1 MTMPSFLTPYRRGMV
16 WLVALIGVGMSL
28 LMWRYALTLEAER
41 TQAAFL
47 SRAQTQ
53 ASVAKQHLRSYREMV
68 YSLRDSFLGQNTV
81 TREEFA
87 TVATSLIERH
97 PGVQALEWVQ
107 IVSDAQRDMLEKRSS
122 AELGKPFVFK
132 HRDASNLLQTAPV
145 APEYFVIN
153 YVEPLAGNEAV
164 LGYDVRTAPSA
175 PLLHASREDGKFRVS
190 QTFRLAQSAE
200 GQFLRGIVFI
210 LPFFRPS
217 VPGNPAEGFVQGV
230 FLVDTMLAQSHDLST
245 NEALDSYYIDLQSG
259 DGKPELLYANI
270 GGSEPLENPGARVE
284 LPPLDDPRDFRTTL
298 TIGERTWLLVIRK
311 NAAWTA
317 KVSTRQPLLILGGAL
332 FFTGLLALF
341 INSLLQRTGRIEQEV
356 RERTRQLHES
366 EARLQDI
373 MDHSPAL
380 IFVKDLAGKYQLC
393 NELFMRVCRRPRSEI
408 IGRTDQEIFPAELAK
423 LYRQNDEA
431 VMAAGRP
438 MEFEETGIGPEGVRT
453 CLVQKFPLLD
463 DNGRTY
469 ALCGIATDI
478 TDRLAAAQEKLQ
490 LERQF
495 LETQKLESLG
505 VLAGGIAHDFN
516 NILTAILG
524 NATLSNMELAGGHP
538 AREHLEHI
546 EIAARRAR
554 DLCAQM
560 LAYAGK
566 ASFVIAP
573 VNLSSLVSETTAL
586 LEVSVAKRA
595 RLELNLAPDLP
606 AISGDATQL
615 RQIIMNLVINAA
627 DATNDQPDGLITVQT
642 SYRELTA
649 SFFKN
654 SVNASDHPDGRYVGL
669 EVRDN
674 GSGMPPDVLARIFEP
689 FFTTKFSGRG
699 LGLAAVLGIVQRHQG
714 AVFIESA
721 PGQGTVFRLFF
732 PAVSGTAAN
741 TALPFPVSPQN
752 APLQAT
758 ILIVDDED
766 GVRHVAGQALKH
778 LGVTPLGAASGQAA
792 LDLINRPDHKIDL
805 VMLDLTMPG
814 MSGEETLRQL
824 RTTHPGLKVVI
835 MSGYSGGDTMQRCA
849 ALGVTDYLTKPFEIA
864 DLIQILRK
872 HLG

>member
-1 MTMPSFLTPYRRGMV
+1 
-16 WLVALIGVGMSL
+16 
-28 LMWRYALTLEAER
+28 
-41 TQAAFL
+41 
-47 SRAQTQ
+47 
-53 ASVAKQHLRSYREMV
+53 
-68 YSLRDSFLGQNTV
+68 
-81 TREEFA
+81 
-87 TVATSLIERH
+87 
-97 PGVQALEWVQ
+97 
-107 IVSDAQRDMLEKRSS
+107 
-122 AELGKPFVFK
+122 
-132 HRDASNLLQTAPV
+132 
-145 APEYFVIN
+145 
-153 YVEPLAGNEAV
+153 
-164 LGYDVRTAPSA
+164 
-175 PLLHASREDGKFRVS
+175 
-190 QTFRLAQSAE
+190 
-200 GQFLRGIVFI
+200 
-210 LPFFRPS
+210 
-217 VPGNPAEGFVQGV
+217 
-230 FLVDTMLAQSHDLST
+230 
-245 NEALDSYYIDLQSG
+245 
-259 DGKPELLYANI
+259 
-270 GGSEPLENPGARVE
+270 
-284 LPPLDDPRDFRTTL
+284 
-298 TIGERTWLLVIRK
+298 
-311 NAAWTA
+311 
-317 KVSTRQPLLILGGAL
+317 
-332 FFTGLLALF
+332 
-341 INSLLQRTGRIEQEV
+341 
-356 RERTRQLHES
+356 
-366 EARLQDI
+366 
-373 MDHSPAL
+373 
-380 IFVKDLAGKYQLC
+380 
-393 NELFMRVCRRPRSEI
+393 
-408 IGRTDQEIFPAELAK
+408 
-423 LYRQNDEA
+423 
-431 VMAAGRP
+431 
-438 MEFEETGIGPEGVRT
+438 
-453 CLVQKFPLLD
+453 
-463 DNGRTY
+463 
-469 ALCGIATDI
+469 
-478 TDRLAAAQEKLQ
+478 
-490 LERQF
+490 
-495 LETQKLESLG
+495 
-505 VLAGGIAHDFN
+505 
-516 NILTAILG
+516 
-524 NATLSNMELAGGHP
+524 
-538 AREHLEHI
+538 
-546 EIAARRAR
+546 
-554 DLCAQM
+554 
-560 LAYAGK
+560 
-566 ASFVIAP
+566 
-573 VNLSSLVSETTAL
+573 

>member
-1 MTMPSFLTPYRRGMV
+1 MPSVLTPYRRGMV
-16 WLVALIGVGMSL
+16 GLVALVGVAMSL
-28 LMWRYALTLEAER
+28 LIWRHARTIEAER
-41 TQAAFL
+41 SQVAFL

-53 ASVAKQHLRSYREMV
+53 ATVARQYLRSYREMV

-81 TREEFA
+81 TREEFS

-107 IVSDAQRDMLEKRSS
+107 IVSDAQRGPLEKQSS
-122 AELGKPFVFK
+122 AELGRPFVFK
-132 HRDASNLLQTAPV
+132 QRDANSTLQAAPV
-145 APEYFVIN
+145 SSEYFIIN
-153 YVEPLAGNEAV
+153 YVEPRAGNEAV
-164 LGYDVRTAPSA
+164 LGYDVRSAPSA

-190 QTFRLAQSAE
+190 QTFRLAQSSE
-200 GQFLRGIVFI
+200 GESLRGIVFI
-210 LPFFRPS
+210 LPFFRPTT
-217 VPGNPAEGFVQGV
+217 PGRPAEGFVQGV

-245 NEALDSYYIDLQSG
+245 NEALDSYYLDLNPG
-259 DGKPELLYANI
+259 GGKPELLYANL
-270 GGSEPLENPGARVE
+270 GGIEPLKNPGTPVT
-284 LPPLDDPRDFRTTL
+284 LPPLDDPRDFHATL
-298 TIGERTWLLVIRK
+298 SIGERTWLLVIRK

-317 KVSTRQPLLILGGAL
+317 ETTTQQPLLILGSAL

-341 INSLLQRTGRIEQEV
+341 INNLLQRTGRIEQEV
-356 RERTRQLHES
+356 GERTRQLHES
-366 EARLQDI
+366 ESRLQDI

-380 IFVKDLAGKYQLC
+380 IFVKDLSGRYQLC
-393 NELFMRVCRRPRSEI
+393 NEPFVRLCQRPRSEI
-408 IGRTDQEIFPAELAK
+408 IGRTDQEIFPPDLAR
-423 LYRQNDEA
+423 LYRHNDTV
-431 VMAAGRP
+431 VMTAGRP
-438 MEFEETGIGPEGVRT
+438 MEFEEKGSTPEGERIS
-453 CLVQKFPLLD
+453 LVQKFPLLGD
-463 DNGRTY
+463 DGRAY

-524 NATLSNMELAGGHP
+524 NATLGNMELAREHP
-538 AREHLEHI
+538 AREHLEQI
-546 EIAARRAR
+546 EVAARRAR

-573 VNLSSLVSETTAL
+573 VNLSTLVSETTAL

-595 RLELNLAPDLP
+595 RLALELDGDLP

-627 DATNDQPDGLITVQT
+627 DATNDVPDGMITVHT
-642 SYRELTA
+642 GSRELTA
-649 SFFKN
+649 GFFRN
-654 SVNASDHPDGRYVGL
+654 AVNASDCSGGRYVEL
-669 EVRDN
+669 AVRDN
-674 GSGMPPDVLARIFEP
+674 GSGMPPDVLSRIFEP

-714 AVFIESA
+714 AVFIDST
-721 PGQGTVFRLFF
+721 PGQGTLFRLFF
-732 PAVSGTAAN
+732 PAVSATAN
-741 TALPFPVSPQN
+741 NSALPFPVSPKT

-766 GVRHVAGQALKH
+766 GVRQVAGQALKH
-778 LGVTPLGAASGQAA
+778 LGVTPLAAASGQAA
-792 LDLINRPDHKIDL
+792 LELINSPDHKIDL

-824 RTTHPGLKVVI
+824 RTTHPDLKVVI

-864 DLIQILRK
+864 DLIRILRK
-872 HLG
+872 HLS